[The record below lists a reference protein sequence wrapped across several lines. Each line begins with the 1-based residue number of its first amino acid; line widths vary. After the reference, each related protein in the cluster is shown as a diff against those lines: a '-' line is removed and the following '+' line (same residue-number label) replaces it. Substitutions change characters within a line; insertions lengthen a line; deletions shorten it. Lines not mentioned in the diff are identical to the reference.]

1 MKDVTNQNFGILI
14 AYIIPGFTLLAGLS
28 TVYEPLRVWFPLS
41 PVSLDEIAITSSH
54 TIGGFLYATL
64 MSIGVG
70 MILGAI
76 RWAVIDTIHH
86 RTGVG
91 RPAWDGAELQKN
103 LRAFSFLIEIHY
115 HFYQF
120 YGSSTIA
127 VVILLAARLY
137 AGIWP
142 FGTLDVLLILLAGIF
157 FAASRDA
164 LTKYYARTSGFLTPK
179 KRGHQMT
186 NGGSPIHAETK
197 SSTQK
202 PKPPKGKPEGKGSQA
217 SVK

>member
-28 TVYEPLRVWFPLS
+28 TVYEPLKMWFPLS
-41 PVSLDEIAITSSH
+41 SASLDHIAQASSH

-86 RTGVG
+86 RTGVD
-91 RPAWDGAELQKN
+91 RPTWDSAELQKN

-142 FGTLDVLLILLAGIF
+142 PSTLDVLLILLAGIF

-179 KRGHQMT
+179 KRGNQMT
-186 NGGSPIHAETK
+186 NGGSPIHTASK
-197 SSTQK
+197 PSTQK
-202 PKPPKGKPEGKGSQA
+202 PKPPKGKPAGKGSQA
-217 SVK
+217 STK

>member
-1 MKDVTNQNFGILI
+1 MRDVTNQNFGILI

-41 PVSLDEIAITSSH
+41 PVSLEQIALASSH

-76 RWAVIDTIHH
+76 RWAVVDTIHH

-91 RPAWDGAELQKN
+91 RPTWDGAQLQKN
-103 LRAFSFLIEIHY
+103 LRAYSFLIEIHY

-127 VVILLAARLY
+127 I
-137 AGIWP
+137 
-142 FGTLDVLLILLAGIF
+142 LILLAVRLNTGIGSINLIDLLLLLLVGIF

-186 NGGSPIHAETK
+186 NGGSPIHATSK
-197 SSTQK
+197 PSPPK
-202 PKPPKGKPEGKGSQA
+202 PKPPKA
-217 SVK
+217 SPSGGTGQGAAK